1 MAYTHNVVG
10 AALEF
15 GSAMS
20 GARAVVG
27 RNLFGMRHGVKGVLT
42 PGGFQ
47 NIGGSMCRTF
57 CLLYAVEDIRVLFY
71 VWVSDILRA

>member
-1 MAYTHNVVG
+1 MLCTCNHFQTQALAYTHNVVG

-20 GARAVVG
+20 GARTVGG
-27 RNLFGMRHGVKGVLT
+27 RNPVGMRHGVKGVLT

-47 NIGGSMCRTF
+47 NI
-57 CLLYAVEDIRVLFY
+57 
-71 VWVSDILRA
+71 